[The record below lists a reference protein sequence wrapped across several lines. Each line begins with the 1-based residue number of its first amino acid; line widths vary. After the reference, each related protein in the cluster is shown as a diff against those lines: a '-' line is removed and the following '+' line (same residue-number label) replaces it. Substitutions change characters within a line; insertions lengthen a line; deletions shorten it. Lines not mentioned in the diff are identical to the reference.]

1 MRAVAMVAGI
11 ALVTRAMTA
20 SEATATTTAMA
31 PRTTAIAWADCAFG
45 HEHPPMNPLSAYT
58 LTSDGIVMRTRALS
72 AGFDEVR
79 AESAVI
85 GAKRFRAIAEGIDRS
100 TLFDPPPKPSA
111 GPGGFVAGPTMVSG
125 LRRTLF
131 AVRRDGGWW
140 DWDAYRE
147 YTKPQEAAI
156 GPAYAAAFDS
166 KLVWRPATPRANAF
180 AVCQYDAPRDAMT
193 TSRSASTSMWGVS
206 EIVVADCRNGP
217 GDPRVPSVYV
227 YRLMRSGNVARTS
240 ADVGDSWIARLT
252 QNATIGPKAFADF
265 TARLEQAG
273 FFREHDTGVNHIITD
288 APSERISALRD
299 DRRTAWRSDRYSS
312 RRNYSDII
320 SAILAKVSDPSLL
333 WTASLR
339 DDKVSSI
346 CTDFVSGSAPQRP
359 TQPY

>member
-1 MRAVAMVAGI
+1 MRAVAMLAGI
-11 ALVTRAMTA
+11 AFVTSALTA
-20 SEATATTTAMA
+20 SGATATTTASG

-45 HEHPPMNPLSAYT
+45 HEHPPMSPLTAYT

-72 AGFDEVR
+72 NSFEDVR

-100 TLFDPPPKPSA
+100 TLFDPPPKPSPGA
-111 GPGGFVAGPTMVSG
+111 GGLVGITITDG

-131 AVRRDGGWW
+131 AVRRDGEWW

-147 YTKPQEAAI
+147 YTKPQEAAV
-156 GPAYAAAFDS
+156 GPAYAAAFDP
-166 KLVWRPATPRANAF
+166 KLVWHPAAARANAF

-193 TSRSASTSMWGVS
+193 IPRSASTSMWGVS
-206 EIVVADCRNGP
+206 EIVVADCHRGTADS
-217 GDPRVPSVYV
+217 GAPSVYV
-227 YRLMRSGNVARTS
+227 YRLMPSGNVARTS
-240 ADVGDSWIARLT
+240 ADDGDSWIARLT
-252 QNATIGPKAFADF
+252 HNANIGSKTFADF
-265 TARLEQAG
+265 AARLEKAG
-273 FFREHDTGVNHIITD
+273 LFREHDTGVNVIVKD

-320 SAILAKVSDPSLL
+320 SAILEKVSDPGLL

-339 DDKVSSI
+339 DDTGRS
-346 CTDFVSGSAPQRP
+346 
-359 TQPY
+359 PYARSDIEPWRLRA